1 MKRYI
6 VLGQAGDGSFGTVSK
21 AKQAETGEIVA
32 AKKMKQRFQTWEEC
46 LQLREVQALCKLKH
60 PNIVKLKE
68 VVRENM
74 ELFLIFEYCEKN
86 IFQIQRQRMEEMSGT
101 QTFNDLEIRSIIC
114 QTLLGIQAFHKAGFM
129 HRDIKPENLLVKG
142 DQIKVADFGLAREIR
157 SRSPFTE
164 YVSTRWYRAPEIVL
178 HSSHYNSPI
187 DIWACGVTFAELY
200 LGRPLF
206 PGTSESDQLF
216 KICSVLGSPTQTE
229 WDEGYHLARR
239 LNMRFPTIAPTPLR
253 QILNCASPSA
263 LDLIEKML
271 RFNPS
276 ERLTATQCLQHPFFT
291 GNGSS
296 SALFCGIS
304 TGQPHNPFD
313 YASVLTSSTDKTSFD
328 HSSIKEQSGCGTLQ
342 KSRQPSNALKCTGLF
357 NGENRTLLISDSSN
371 STEDISAVTRASTMK
386 SLPSSPNYKRGISGS
401 IDDEFNF

>member
-21 AKQAETGEIVA
+21 AKQLETGEIVA

-74 ELFLIFEYCEKN
+74 ELFLIFEYCERN
-86 IFQIQRQRMEEMSGT
+86 IFQIQRRRMEEMSGV
-101 QTFNDLEIRSIIC
+101 QTFNDREIRSVIC

-129 HRDIKPENLLVKG
+129 HRDIKPENLLVQG
-142 DQIKVADFGLAREIR
+142 DQIKVADFGLAKEIR

-253 QILNCASPSA
+253 QILNYAPSSA
-263 LDLIEKML
+263 VDLIEKML

-276 ERLTATQCLQHPFFT
+276 DRLTATQCLQHPFFT
-291 GNGSS
+291 GNDSNS
-296 SALFCGIS
+296 DLFCGVS
-304 TGQPHNPFD
+304 TGKAHNPFE
-313 YASVLTSSTDKTSFD
+313 YANMLTSPSSKTSFKEN
-328 HSSIKEQSGCGTLQ
+328 SIRKQSVCTTSPTNHQLSHG
-342 KSRQPSNALKCTGLF
+342 LKCTGLF
-357 NGENRTLLISDSSN
+357 TEENSTLLVSGSSN
-371 STEDISAVTRASTMK
+371 LPVDIPLVTKPNAPK
-386 SLPSSPNYKRGISGS
+386 SLPKSLNHKKDISDNV
-401 IDDEFNF
+401 DDEFNF